1 MSNSPTLNFYRLLPR
16 KSEFLDRRIGSTGEF
31 FYDQDAQTLR
41 LYDGRRAG
49 GVAILSQDNLVEELI
64 IRNKATVVYTVT
76 VTGPTAPD
84 VGNKY
89 NLNGEYNPALNL
101 VVGYTY
107 VFNQD
112 DLTNV
117 YFPNENGT
125 TLNPHPINFSSDD
138 LNGELGDGTSYT
150 TDVIYRLDN
159 VTVTKDRYNGV
170 AFNTATKREVW
181 LTITSNT
188 PEILYYY
195 CANHLNMGETITNSN
210 PGTGSGTAAPS
221 DNVTVSVSDTVPTS
235 PSNGSLWLNTNNG
248 SLYVY
253 ITDEDG
259 SQWIQPSV
267 PYPEPT
273 SGAPDSSMFPPFEL
287 YVAADDSTK
296 FSIDVGNT
304 IQIIGAGGITT
315 AVDADGIFTITGS
328 GQTGNIV
335 FDANSINTSD
345 SSAITIVPAT
355 FFNSD
360 VTVENKLFVRNKI
373 VAPSF
378 ETDSP
383 GVPEVYSASTLNL
396 TAENAVAITQSPL
409 RLAQFTTTE
418 RNLLAAQ
425 NGDVIYNSSTNK
437 FQGYEN
443 GSWVNLI

>member
-1 MSNSPTLNFYRLLPR
+1 M
-16 KSEFLDRRIGSTGEF
+16 GEF
-31 FYDQDAQTLR
+31 FYDQDSQTLR
-41 LYDGRRAG
+41 LYDGRRTG
-49 GVAILSQDNLVEELI
+49 GVAILSQANLVEELI
-64 IRNKATVVYTVT
+64 LTNKATVVYTVT

-150 TDVIYRLDN
+150 TDVIYRLDDA
-159 VTVTKDRYNGV
+159 TVTKDRYNGV

-181 LTITSNT
+181 ITITSST
-188 PEILYYY
+188 PETLYYY

-210 PGTGSGTAAPS
+210 PGTGSGTSTPS

-267 PYPEPT
+267 PYPEPV
-273 SGAPDSSMFPPFEL
+273 SDEPDSSRFPPFEL

-296 FSIDVGNT
+296 IAIDVGNT
-304 IQIIGAGGITT
+304 IQFRGDGGITT
-315 AVDADGIFTITGS
+315 SVDDDGVLTITGTVVS
-328 GQTGNIV
+328 TGNLT
-335 FDANSINTSD
+335 FDGNSISTSD
-345 SSAITIVPAT
+345 SSALTVIPLAI
-355 FFNSD
+355 FNSD
-360 VTVENKLFVRNKI
+360 VTVDNELIIRGKI
-373 VAPSF
+373 TGP
-378 ETDSP
+378 T
-383 GVPEVYSASTLNL
+383 NL
-396 TAENAVAITQSPL
+396 TLTAVDAVVVDNVPFRVA
-409 RLAQFTTTE
+409 RLTTE
-418 RNLLAAQ
+418 QRNAIAPQ
-425 NGDVIYNSSTNK
+425 NGDIIYNTSTNK
-437 FQGYEN
+437 FQGCEN
-443 GSWVNLI
+443 GVWVDLI